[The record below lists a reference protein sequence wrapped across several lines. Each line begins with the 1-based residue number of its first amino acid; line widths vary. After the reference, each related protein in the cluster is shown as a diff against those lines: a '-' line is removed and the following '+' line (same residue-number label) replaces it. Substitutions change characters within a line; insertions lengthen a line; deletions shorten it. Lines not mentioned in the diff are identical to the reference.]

1 MDLNEVYREIE
12 ALPINNREAI
22 VGLINTKTNEDM
34 KEVLQEIRS
43 LKADMDNRFAAI
55 DSKFTAIDSKFTAI
69 ESRFKTINWVLGIV
83 GSAIVAALFTFI
95 FK

>member
-1 MDLNEVYREIE
+1 MDLNEIYREIE

-43 LKADMDNRFAAI
+43 LKSDMDNRFA
-55 DSKFTAIDSKFTAI
+55 AIDSKFTAI